1 MNYNIYSQKGL
12 EKNAE
17 NRGSKVFVKM
27 KKGQKKC
34 PFFENGNESWKTLFF
49 GAFLAQ
55 CSKLRIKS

>member
-17 NRGSKVFVKM
+17 KRGSKVMVKM

-34 PFFENGNESWKTLFF
+34 PFFENGKESWKTLFF
-49 GAFLAQ
+49 GAFRA
-55 CSKLRIKS
+55 